1 MEGVPYD
8 SDECSDDGIE
18 LLADIRAHER
28 IPNPAMV
35 MDLSN
40 DSQICGEVAGLRD
53 LKRSRNDEVSI
64 LEVKP
69 VVKALPAPTDQ
80 SECQICLETYTS
92 GGDRRCVVTK
102 CGHIFCFSCI
112 EKVIANRKPCPKCRK
127 KLGKLSTLVTIYD
140 TAIVVADTSEVE
152 AAQKLSGEERAK
164 RIKVK
169 LAIMVISKGIVNQ
182 S

>member
-1 MEGVPYD
+1 MEGVQVS

-28 IPNPAMV
+28 IPNPANV

-40 DSQICGEVAGLRD
+40 DSQICGEETGLPE
-53 LKRSRNDEVSI
+53 LKRSRNDDVPI
-64 LEVKP
+64 LESKPLVKTL
-69 VVKALPAPTDQ
+69 AAPTDQ

-102 CGHIFCFSCI
+102 CGHIFCFFCI

-140 TAIVVADTSEVE
+140 TAIVVVDASEVE
-152 AAQKLSGEERAK
+152 AAQKVSGEERAK
-164 RIKVK
+164 RIKVNS
-169 LAIMVISKGIVNQ
+169 L
-182 S
+182 